1 LDHEHPV
8 GGPEPRQ
15 QAPFQE
21 IRGLSADGLKTDA
34 FDGLVDHRVDA
45 GSCFLGGLVPEDE
58 DFLAGLIHVAG
69 KLPHLPMP
77 ESQGRPARDTIARMS
92 NERLGGGVDGLT
104 GGYRSEPEP
113 DSELARRVSG
123 SPVLSRQ
130 ELRERRW
137 WVERYSIDDPGRLPV
152 YGFDLLKLEE
162 AGWGVVFSSE
172 ATVPDIR
179 EALTPLLSRRQQ
191 QAGRGYVEL
200 TYRLGEDK
208 LDFLAAHRSVPGAV
222 DPRRVPYYLLLV
234 GSPETIPFSFQQDL
248 DIQYAVG
255 RIWFDCLE
263 DFANYAAGV
272 VRAEAQPSLRRK
284 RLAFFSPENDEATRR
299 LSRDWIA
306 PLAQK
311 VAGPEHEILRWTGLE
326 ARKERLRQLLGGG
339 ETPSL
344 LFLASHGLAF
354 PEGHALRPSDQ
365 GALVCQ
371 DWPGP
376 ERGGPL
382 SPGHYFSAGDVPVD
396 ADLQGLIAF
405 LLADFAGGDGPSLAR
420 LPQRLLGHPRGGA
433 LAVVSLVD
441 RSWGMSF
448 GPTGSSRVEF
458 ARRVLQTLLAGEPLG
473 FAMQFL
479 NQLQAEVSVQL
490 ASALARNEGA
500 SPKELLRERFAGLWR
515 VLQDTRN
522 LVVFGD
528 PAVRLHDQ
536 LPTRT
541 SR

>member
-1 LDHEHPV
+1 
-8 GGPEPRQ
+8 
-15 QAPFQE
+15 
-21 IRGLSADGLKTDA
+21 
-34 FDGLVDHRVDA
+34 
-45 GSCFLGGLVPEDE
+45 
-58 DFLAGLIHVAG
+58 
-69 KLPHLPMP
+69 
-77 ESQGRPARDTIARMS
+77 MS
-92 NERLGGGVDGLT
+92 TERLGGGVDGST

-137 WVERYSIDDPGRLPV
+137 WVERYSIDDPGRLPIHS
-152 YGFDLLKLEE
+152 FDPAKLYET
-162 AGWGVVFSSE
+162 GWGVVFSSE
-172 ATVPDIR
+172 DTVPEIH
-179 EALTPLLSRRQQ
+179 EALAPLLSLRQQ
-191 QAGRGYVEL
+191 QAHGGYRAL
-200 TYRLGEDK
+200 TYRPGQDK
-208 LDFLAAHRSVPGAV
+208 LDFLAAHRGFPGAV
-222 DPRRVPYYLLLV
+222 DPGRVPYYLLLV
-234 GSPETIPFSFQQDL
+234 GSPESIPFSFQQDL

-255 RIWFDCLE
+255 RIWFDRLE
-263 DFANYAAGV
+263 DFAQYARSV
-272 VRAEAQPSLRRK
+272 VDAEAQPSLRPK

-299 LSRDWIA
+299 LSQEWVA

-311 VAGPEHEILRWTGLE
+311 VTRPGQEILRWAGPE
-326 ARKERLRQLLGGG
+326 ASKKRLLRLLGGG

-354 PEGHALRPSDQ
+354 PEGDPRRSSYQ

-376 ERGGPL
+376 VGKMFPEF
-382 SPGHYFSAGDVPVD
+382 YFSADDVPPE
-396 ADLQGLIAF
+396 ADLRGLIAF
-405 LLADFAGGDGPSLAR
+405 LLADFAGGDGSSLAR
-420 LPQRLLGHPRGGA
+420 LPQQLLRGGA

-448 GPTGSSRVEF
+448 GPTRSSRVEF

-473 FAMQFL
+473 YAMQFL

-490 ASALARNEGA
+490 ASAAARNDGT
-500 SPKELLRERFAGLWR
+500 SPNELLRERFGELWR

-528 PAVRLHDQ
+528 PAVRLSGQ
-536 LPTRT
+536 SPTRT